1 MSTRLIPLIIER
13 DVRVLFSDAFL
24 VAIMFANFAIDLF
37 VTAAT
42 FGRLVTG
49 QGANYFLFIAPGSNL
64 ITAMV
69 AAFQSGRDVW
79 REKYIKDLTSYLLT
93 LPVQRPVLAFSRV
106 LGGVVRSVIAT
117 FPGTLVIFYLYGI
130 LFTPK
135 VFVAYLI
142 VGLFSL
148 GIVGLSMAVIRVL
161 LKHRNVGHHTE
172 RYPALPI
179 LSQHTVLFSKRVSK
193 RPGPDSIVEPY
204 DMGHSGVPATVA
216 HFIYTSPC
224 WRFSGVDIDPCRTLT
239 GLRLAWDN
247 LLHLVLETLAKARLD

>member
-1 MSTRLIPLIIER
+1 MSNTRLIPLIIER
-13 DVRVLFSDAFL
+13 DVRILFSDAFL

-117 FPGTLVIFYLYGI
+117 FPGTLVMG
-130 LFTPK
+130 
-135 VFVAYLI
+135 
-142 VGLFSL
+142 
-148 GIVGLSMAVIRVL
+148 
-161 LKHRNVGHHTE
+161 HRQKRN
-172 RYPALPI
+172 PALPI
-179 LSQHTVLFSKRVSK
+179 LSQRIVLSSERVSSC
-193 RPGPDSIVEPY
+193 PSPNSSVEPY
-204 DMGHSGVPATVA
+204 DLGYSGVPAAVA
-216 HFIYTSPC
+216 HFLCTNPC
-224 WRFSGVDIDPCRTLT
+224 WRFPRINIDPSRTLT
-239 GLRLAWDN
+239 RLCLARDP
-247 LLHLVLETLAKARLD
+247 LLHLVLEALARLTLTNSLAITSRLPPG